1 MKSPRTAINNPEIEL
16 LLLDAEA
23 SQFRRQSFLRW
34 LRDHGVPD
42 EIVFRLAR
50 LWRVTRRVGRRVF
63 NVGRIVLKKVC
74 EFMQAHPGL
83 LLGAALGAAI
93 SVLVWKIPLL
103 GPLLGPLATI
113 ICTWLGAAVG
123 HDLDCVSRGGLPG
136 NPIARALEAAHLFFS
151 FLVDLFRTAFV
162 ALRGTPAC

>member
-1 MKSPRTAINNPEIEL
+1 MKNTHAASNNPEIEL

-23 SQFRRQSFLRW
+23 SRFRRQSFLRW

-63 NVGRIVLKKVC
+63 NVGRIVLKQVC
-74 EFMQAHPGL
+74 QFMLEHPGL
-83 LLGAALGAAI
+83 LIGAALGAAI

-113 ICTWLGAAVG
+113 VCTWLGAAVG
-123 HDLDCVSRGGLPG
+123 HDLDCVSRGGRPG
-136 NPIARALEAAHLFFS
+136 NPIARALDAAHIFFR
-151 FLVDLFRTAFV
+151 FLVDLFRIAFV
-162 ALRGTPAC
+162 ELRGAPAC